1 MSKWC
6 NPLISYQ
13 EILIFQ
19 GKFPSFN
26 KTLTFY
32 EHFLNKPRVV
42 STCKEQKQEE
52 NKMNEVLYAIEY
64 LLRSLTWVDAVIF
77 CLAVVGVVV
86 VFRLF
91 KAKQDKIEDY
101 LDDKE

>member
-1 MSKWC
+1 
-6 NPLISYQ
+6 
-13 EILIFQ
+13 
-19 GKFPSFN
+19 
-26 KTLTFY
+26 
-32 EHFLNKPRVV
+32 
-42 STCKEQKQEE
+42 
-52 NKMNEVLYAIEY
+52 MNEVLYAIEY
-64 LLRSLTWVDAVIF
+64 FLRSLTWVDAVIF